1 MSRGAKIGGIGT
13 VLVVLVGLYLGI
25 DPSVIVQN
33 VQQTTGV
40 DSGPTG
46 DYIENPAEA
55 ELREFIG
62 VVLADTEVTWTDL
75 FAASGARYQE
85 PALVLYTEAVQSGC
99 GTAPSSVGPFY
110 CPADR
115 KVYLDLTF
123 FDELHRRFGAPGDFA
138 QAYVVAHEVGHH
150 VQMLMGTSE
159 QVRRLRNE
167 SSPAEANEL
176 SVRTELQADCFAGIW
191 GHHANRSRHLLEQGD
206 IEEGLGAA
214 AAIGDDRMQRRGRG
228 QVSPE
233 SFTHGTS
240 AQRQRWFETGM
251 RTGSIEAC
259 DTFTSR
265 TL

>member
-1 MSRGAKIGGIGT
+1 
-13 VLVVLVGLYLGI
+13 VLVGLYLGI
-25 DPSVIVQN
+25 DPTVIMQN
-33 VQQTTGV
+33 VQQTTGG
-40 DSGPTG
+40 DSGPAVEH
-46 DYIENPAEA
+46 IENPAEA
-55 ELREFIG
+55 ELREFIS
-62 VVLADTEVTWTDL
+62 VVLADTEVTWTEL
-75 FAASGARYQE
+75 FAAAGARYQE
-85 PALVLYTEAVQSGC
+85 PTLVLFTDAVQSGC

-150 VQMLMGTSE
+150 VQMLMGISE
-159 QVRRLRNE
+159 QVRRLLSE
-167 SSPAEANEL
+167 TSPAEANEL
-176 SVRTELQADCFAGIW
+176 SVRMELQADCFAGIW

-206 IEEGLGAA
+206 IEEGLAA
-214 AAIGDDRMQRRGRG
+214 AAAVGDDRLQGQSRA

-251 RTGSIEAC
+251 RTGSIDAC
-259 DTFTSR
+259 DTFAAR